1 MLRDSYIYPFV
12 SKLNGEE
19 PFNFQKTRIKKESVP
34 SLWEKKDIVR
44 EFLRKGQHLLTEN
57 RYFVLSQLSLKKCG
71 FRAKSTERYCVYRY
85 ICLIIDYRIPMQDN
99 HFFSFLFL
107 FLYFFLG

>member
-34 SLWEKKDIVR
+34 SLWEKKEIVR
-44 EFLRKGQHLLTEN
+44 QFLRKGQHLHTEN
-57 RYFVLSQLSLKKCG
+57 RYSVLSQLALKKCG
-71 FRAKSTERYCVYRY
+71 FRAKSTERYC
-85 ICLIIDYRIPMQDN
+85 IP
-99 HFFSFLFL
+99 
-107 FLYFFLG
+107 LYMFDHRLSNSHAG